1 MKIYEAPVV
10 EITALATSDII
21 TTSAGDTPSVE
32 YAW

>member
-10 EITALATSDII
+10 EITTLTTSDII
-21 TTSAGDTPSVE
+21 TTSAGDTPNVE